1 MSEPLLHIT
10 PKGLYCPT
18 GDFYI
23 DPPEPVD
30 RAVITHAHADHARP
44 GCGSYLSTAASG
56 PILKHRLGDGIN
68 LRTLEYGE
76 TLSLSGL
83 HISLHPAGHILGSA
97 QIRMEL
103 DGQVW
108 VVSGDYKTEAD
119 RTCASFEPIECH
131 TFVTEST
138 FGLPI
143 FRWQAQGVIL
153 EDINAWWRNNR
164 DLGKTSLLFVYALGK
179 AQRVLSGLD
188 PSIGPIL
195 THGAVEHI
203 NACYRREGIHLPE
216 TRWVGDID
224 ASDDLDGAIV
234 LAPPS
239 ADNGS
244 WTRKFK
250 HLSRAFV
257 SGWMQ
262 IRGHRRRRAIDR
274 GFVLSDHCDWH
285 QLNSAIKKTSADA
298 IWVQHG
304 YSAELARW
312 LQESGRDAR
321 DIGPRPASVISP
333 GPAKENESLNRG
345 IE

>member
-1 MSEPLLHIT
+1 M
-10 PKGLYCPT
+10 
-18 GDFYI
+18 
-23 DPPEPVD
+23 
-30 RAVITHAHADHARP
+30 
-44 GCGSYLSTAASG
+44 
-56 PILKHRLGDGIN
+56 
-68 LRTLEYGE
+68 
-76 TLSLSGL
+76 
-83 HISLHPAGHILGSA
+83 
-97 QIRMEL
+97 
-103 DGQVW
+103 
-108 VVSGDYKTEAD
+108 
-119 RTCASFEPIECH
+119 
-131 TFVTEST
+131 
-138 FGLPI
+138 
-143 FRWQAQGVIL
+143 
-153 EDINAWWRNNR
+153 
-164 DLGKTSLLFVYALGK
+164 
-179 AQRVLSGLD
+179 LSGLD

-274 GFVLSDHCDWH
+274 GFVMSDHCDWH
-285 QLNSAIKKTSADA
+285 QLNAAIKMTSADT
-298 IWVQHG
+298 IWVTHG
-304 YSAELARW
+304 YSAELTLW
-312 LQESGRDAR
+312 LQEYGRDAR
-321 DIGPRPASVISP
+321 DIGPRPDSVVP
-333 GPAKENESLNRG
+333 LGPANVNDILVLD